1 MPFWVFVRKC
11 QIYEWRIFEQKKL
24 TKLSLTFAAKRW
36 FLAVFWREKEEEEE
50 RERKKDRIGKKMIF
64 RDFFAKNCRRHIS
77 AEFIHEENFAISI
90 VCREKNFFFKIL
102 STKILPPASCL
113 SFSFVLML
121 GHKVDRNRNRL
132 PGIGP
137 ASMPLSREEKT
148 FWLRNEKEIK
158 LDAPKRDLGTNKDN
172 SAIVF
177 AEKIFCV
184 LRYNLE

>member
-1 MPFWVFVRKC
+1 MFEKTKINEKVPQLFNLMPFWVFVRKC

-121 GHKVDRNRNRL
+121 GHKVDRNRL

-137 ASMPLSREEKT
+137 ASMPLSREEKNILT
-148 FWLRNEKEIK
+148 QKWKRNQVRRTQEG
-158 LDAPKRDLGTNKDN
+158 P
-172 SAIVF
+172 
-177 AEKIFCV
+177 
-184 LRYNLE
+184 RYK